1 MDFTFVLSEPD
12 LSQTTHPTNP
22 KRSAKKV
29 KWATSATPETIS
41 SGSKAPLKQRSFLS
55 DISLKKMMVSAA
67 QLEQLEELYCKPATD
82 VEDGVSPVDYLY
94 TLNDDDQLAASAIMA
109 QQGLDVDA
117 REQLDNRWSQQWSS
131 YSTNSINAENRTRRV
146 LYLCRCGYDH
156 TRANKKDRH
165 TPVPFTSCLA
175 HGEITYAVDS
185 EKILR
190 IRGFFHHNAACIQAE
205 LTRFPSV
212 PVHPSVY
219 VVALSQLRDGAT
231 FADVRKKNCELVA
244 ARGYKDIPADL
255 DRSPYRWLLET
266 RDSRS
271 LYRQYS
277 RMNGVKIVEK
287 PQINVDEWLDPKSP
301 QYNSTI
307 AEAIFHYSPRAE
319 KGERFEVC
327 IATDEMNEASW
338 KYGHENQIIVDG
350 TFGIC
355 DSRLLLFIVMVV
367 DENRKGIPVAF
378 LLFSAPTGNRQSS
391 AGYDT
396 AILTKLIRSWRDSIT
411 ACGHLHS
418 FAGVVFCPYTAI
430 TDTDLKERGALI
442 AVCPSIWLLIC
453 RFHLRQSWKNHRNK
467 LLKGKGALK
476 VDLKHRMKRL
486 EDSLVKT
493 QTIEDA
499 RDLLA
504 QERDLLTQLE
514 TIGPL
519 KISGRVGPIMVGK
532 SPLHCLDATWMA

>member
-1 MDFTFVLSEPD
+1 
-12 LSQTTHPTNP
+12 
-22 KRSAKKV
+22 
-29 KWATSATPETIS
+29 
-41 SGSKAPLKQRSFLS
+41 
-55 DISLKKMMVSAA
+55 
-67 QLEQLEELYCKPATD
+67 
-82 VEDGVSPVDYLY
+82 
-94 TLNDDDQLAASAIMA
+94 
-109 QQGLDVDA
+109 GLDFDA

-131 YSTNSINAENRTRRV
+131 FSTNSINAQNRTRRV
-146 LYLCRCGYDH
+146 LYLC
-156 TRANKKDRH
+156 KKDRH

-185 EKILR
+185 QKILR
-190 IRGFFHHNAACIQAE
+190 IRGFFHHNTTCIQAE
-205 LTRFPSV
+205 FTRFPYV

-231 FADVRKKNCELVA
+231 FADVRKKNRELVT
-244 ARGYKDIPADL
+244 ARSYKDIPVDL
-255 DRSPYRWLLET
+255 DMSPYRWLLEM

-287 PQINVDEWLDPKSP
+287 PQINVDEWLDPKSS

-319 KGERFEVC
+319 RGECFEVC
-327 IATDEMNEASW
+327 IATNEMNEAAW

-396 AILTKLIRSWRDSIT
+396 AILTKLIRAWRDS
-411 ACGHLHS
+411 
-418 FAGVVFCPYTAI
+418 
-430 TDTDLKERGALI
+430 
-442 AVCPSIWLLIC
+442 
-453 RFHLRQSWKNHRNK
+453 
-467 LLKGKGALK
+467 
-476 VDLKHRMKRL
+476 
-486 EDSLVKT
+486 
-493 QTIEDA
+493 
-499 RDLLA
+499 
-504 QERDLLTQLE
+504 
-514 TIGPL
+514 
-519 KISGRVGPIMVGK
+519 
-532 SPLHCLDATWMA
+532 